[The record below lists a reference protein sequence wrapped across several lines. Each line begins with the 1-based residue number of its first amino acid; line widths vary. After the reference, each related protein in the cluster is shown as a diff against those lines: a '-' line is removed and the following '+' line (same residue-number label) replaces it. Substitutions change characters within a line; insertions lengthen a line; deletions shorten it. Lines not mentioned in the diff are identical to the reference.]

1 MCVLIISLYISQTL
15 HTLIYTLR
23 QLARQRIAIE
33 HINRRLKIFK
43 ILALPYRNRRRR
55 FGLRCNLIA
64 AIYNF
69 EVSLPTSNT
78 SSPQS

>member
-1 MCVLIISLYISQTL
+1 QDKQFN
-15 HTLIYTLR
+15 R
-23 QLARQRIAIE
+23 QIARQRIAIE

-55 FGLRCNLIA
+55 VGLRCNLIA